1 MNVHISE
8 HTEEVIRSYIQS
20 GRFPSEE
27 AVIEEAV
34 RRLESE
40 PAPQPAADPSIAAFQ
55 ELQQKLFAAG
65 LISEIRQPIA
75 DTSPWQGR
83 KAVPI
88 EGEPLSEMIIRE
100 RR

>member
-40 PAPQPAADPSIAAFQ
+40 PDPQPSADPSIAAFQ
-55 ELQQKLFAAG
+55 ELQRKLFAAG
-65 LISEIRQPIA
+65 LISEIRPAARVDTGTERFTPI
-75 DTSPWQGR
+75 T
-83 KAVPI
+83 I
-88 EGEPLSEMIIRE
+88 EGEPLSETVIRE

>member
-1 MNVHISE
+1 MNVHVSE
-8 HTEEVIRSYIQS
+8 HTEEVIRSYVHS

-40 PAPQPAADPSIAAFQ
+40 SLPQPATDSSIAAFQ
-55 ELQQKLFAAG
+55 ELQRKLFAVG
-65 LISEIRQPIA
+65 LISEIRPAARVDTGTERFTPI
-75 DTSPWQGR
+75 
-83 KAVPI
+83 VI
-88 EGEPLSEMIIRE
+88 EGEPLSETVIRE